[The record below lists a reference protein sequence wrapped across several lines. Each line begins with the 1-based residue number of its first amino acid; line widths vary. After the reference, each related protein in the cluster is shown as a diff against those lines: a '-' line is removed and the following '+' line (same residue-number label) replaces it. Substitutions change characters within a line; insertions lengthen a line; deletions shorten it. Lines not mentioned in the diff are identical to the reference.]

1 MSIPNLTS
9 QIKDR
14 LLSDFNERKIVKT
27 ISLKKVSAVAV
38 ASLGFGLLSVVPAS
52 AAEEA
57 AGQTVNI
64 TLANAN
70 TATEVNALARVNF
83 MANMTS
89 ITNLAADGTVTFQSA
104 LVSYPAGGF
113 VQVTAVANAT
123 GLDGAALTDTDLYTA
138 GTNPSTQTE
147 GSTAGSTYVLSL
159 ESDATAG
166 GTNNADYVA
175 VTTAASTTVAA
186 ATFTFTPNK
195 VGTYVLRVWHDAAT
209 AGTLNFNEMFK
220 DITLTVT
227 APAAI
232 SASLSTAYQTLTTG
246 AAADST
252 TDKVPA
258 RVVKTLGTTAAAAI
272 TVTLRDSANAVIT
285 AADAITL
292 GATVSGD
299 AGGVGAT
306 IATAATTTF
315 ANQCPGTQPVRV
327 ATSITYTDVAQI
339 YFCASNQSGTS
350 TITITA
356 TDADGVVTTI
366 GSETI
371 SYYGAVASLSVTPVH
386 SIIRAAGGTTGDATA
401 QRIATTSPAAMVVT
415 AKDSKG
421 MLVGDLAA
429 SLSVTGTAGIGSIT
443 CAEDVYDTG
452 TSGAYGLGGEGNY
465 GCTVTST
472 GAAVSGGKDTVQIR
486 IVDPADST
494 KYIYATTQNVTFGG
508 APSTVTMSFDKT
520 SYTAGAKGVLTVTVT
535 DSAGNPASDGVYATL
550 FSGAS
555 TTNLTGSTPGA
566 AVVVIGGKKTYDVY
580 LPNGKGTAN
589 ITNTLGATIASKA
602 GATVSATTEVADPN
616 AGLLTQID
624 ALNAKIV
631 ALNALIAKIM
641 KKLGVK

>member
-1 MSIPNLTS
+1 L
-9 QIKDR
+9 KD
-14 LLSDFNERKIVKT
+14 
-27 ISLKKVSAVAV
+27 
-38 ASLGFGLLSVVPAS
+38 
-52 AAEEA
+52 A
-57 AGQTVNI
+57 AG
-64 TLANAN
+64 
-70 TATEVNALARVNF
+70 
-83 MANMTS
+83 
-89 ITNLAADGTVTFQSA
+89 D
-104 LVSYPAGGF
+104 
-113 VQVTAVANAT
+113 
-123 GLDGAALTDTDLYTA
+123 
-138 GTNPSTQTE
+138 
-147 GSTAGSTYVLSL
+147 
-159 ESDATAG
+159 
-166 GTNNADYVA
+166 
-175 VTTAASTTVAA
+175 
-186 ATFTFTPNK
+186 
-195 VGTYVLRVWHDAAT
+195 
-209 AGTLNFNEMFK
+209 
-220 DITLTVT
+220 
-227 APAAI
+227 
-232 SASLSTAYQTLTTG
+232 
-246 AAADST
+246 
-252 TDKVPA
+252 
-258 RVVKTLGTTAAAAI
+258 AI
-272 TVTLRDSANAVIT
+272 TSA
-285 AADAITL
+285 DEITL

-299 AGGVGAT
+299 AGGVAAALHT
-306 IATAATTTF
+306 NATAAFGTK
-315 ANQCPGTQPVRV
+315 CPGTQPVRV
-327 ATSITYTDVAQI
+327 ATSATYTDVTQI

-350 TITITA
+350 TITVTA
-356 TDADGVVTTI
+356 TDADGNITTI

-371 SYYGAVASLSVTPVH
+371 SYYGDVASLSVTPVH
-386 SIIRAAGGTTGDATA
+386 SIIRAAGGTTGDNTAT
-401 QRIATTSPAAMVVT
+401 RVATTSPAAMVVT

-421 MLVGDLAA
+421 MLVGDLQS
-429 SLSVTGTAGIGSIT
+429 SLSVTGTTGIASVA
-443 CAEDVYDTG
+443 CLEDIYDTG

-508 APSTVTMSFDKT
+508 SPSTVTMSFDKT